1 MDRKV
6 TINRRKLLQTL
17 PAAGLLAAAGPL
29 AGHTVHASTSST
41 AAPGLDIDKF
51 QWRAIEAMIW
61 GMPAVNLELMRQ
73 AMLKV
78 TQGRTNLI
86 LYWS

>member
-1 MDRKV
+1 M

-29 AGHTVHASTSST
+29 AGRAVHAGTSSP
-41 AAPGLDIDKF
+41 AVPGPDIDKF
-51 QWRAIEAMIW
+51 QWRAIEAMTW

-78 TQGRTNLI
+78 T
-86 LYWS
+86 

>member
-1 MDRKV
+1 MDRKM

-29 AGHTVHASTSST
+29 AGRTAHASTSSP
-41 AAPGLDIDKF
+41 AVPGLDIDKF

-78 TQGRTNLI
+78 TQ
-86 LYWS
+86 